1 MVTLDAASALGMEQL
16 IGSLQIGKAA
26 DLTVFA
32 VGAEKREPLEALL
45 HEGKEAMMTMV
56 AGRCVYLAE
65 GVNPAKAP

>member
-1 MVTLDAASALGMEQL
+1 
-16 IGSLQIGKAA
+16 
-26 DLTVFA
+26 LTVFA